1 MADDLCDS
9 NSVWMEA
16 EVVVSPSLAAT
27 VAAVVPLLVVF
38 HRMPTL
44 HDAGDD
50 DALLHQ
56 TEKRIT
62 SLLAQ

>member
-9 NSVWMEA
+9 NGAWMEA
-16 EVVVSPSLAAT
+16 EVVVGPSSAAT

-50 DALLHQ
+50 DALL
-56 TEKRIT
+56 
-62 SLLAQ
+62 